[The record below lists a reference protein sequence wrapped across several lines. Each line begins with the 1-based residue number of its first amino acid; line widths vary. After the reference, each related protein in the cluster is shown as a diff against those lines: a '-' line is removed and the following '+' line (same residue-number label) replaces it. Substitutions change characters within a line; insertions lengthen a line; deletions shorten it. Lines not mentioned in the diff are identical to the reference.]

1 MSAGTPA
8 LRNPEPS
15 LLPLLISISMF
26 SSGSVGPAIVD
37 EAALQSAATQTDE
50 IGEASCANRLAQNN
64 DCAKKSCAERCG
76 EEALTAHGHDEVHAL
91 RKRRHVEEA
100 VAAPDGCVLAVQPLT
115 LRVPDNP
122 QESACCGGDGV
133 SGGTRVAHSPAWI
146 SQTMLVSAAG

>member
-50 IGEASCANRLAQNN
+50 IDRGNI
-64 DCAKKSCAERCG
+64 
-76 EEALTAHGHDEVHAL
+76 L
-91 RKRRHVEEA
+91 RKARLVRNDLCKVLRRKM
-100 VAAPDGCVLAVQPLT
+100 
-115 LRVPDNP
+115 
-122 QESACCGGDGV
+122 
-133 SGGTRVAHSPAWI
+133 W
-146 SQTMLVSAAG
+146 

>member
-50 IGEASCANRLAQNN
+50 IGETSCANRLVQN
-64 DCAKKSCAERCG
+64 DLCK
-76 EEALTAHGHDEVHAL
+76 VL
-91 RKRRHVEEA
+91 RRKM
-100 VAAPDGCVLAVQPLT
+100 
-115 LRVPDNP
+115 
-122 QESACCGGDGV
+122 
-133 SGGTRVAHSPAWI
+133 W
-146 SQTMLVSAAG
+146 